1 VRCTSWLCLWLQ
13 VLAVRWAY
21 DDPNPVAVIGR
32 KRHALD
38 AAEAAAMSVWDALPA
53 DEKRARI
60 AMAQQARA
68 QRVSAVAAALP
79 EPLLA
84 ASATGGSIADDSFDA
99 WRGFEGRGQQQHTQ
113 QTDGQQQH
121 QQEQEQEQEWA
132 ADPQAA
138 AAAWEAYYA
147 QQQQQ
152 QQQHEQAAQQAAAD
166 GPGSWFQGWRQ
177 RDKPETFADGAGAE
191 GGKGAGQAA
200 AEETAD
206 AGGLGLLAGYGSDSE
221 SDAAGEGS
229 SPKQQ

>member
-1 VRCTSWLCLWLQ
+1 M
-13 VLAVRWAY
+13 RWAY

-53 DEKRARI
+53 EEKRARI

-99 WRGFEGRGQQQHTQ
+99 WRGFEGRSQQQTE
-113 QTDGQQQH
+113 QQQ
-121 QQEQEQEQEWA
+121 QQEEQDQHPA

-147 QQQQQ
+147 QYAEQQQ
-152 QQQHEQAAQQAAAD
+152 QQQHEQATEQAAAA

-177 RDKPETFADGAGAE
+177 RHKPDTFAGTDDAAAGAE
-191 GGKGAGQAA
+191 GGKGAGQPAA
-200 AEETAD
+200 KETAD

-221 SDAAGEGS
+221 SDGPDGQAAAAGEGS
-229 SPKQQ
+229 SPRQQQVQ